1 MKEKNY
7 NIYLL
12 IRFNLLL
19 IYSFIIALNI
29 YIKILNRI
37 IILEDIIL
45 YIILYII
52 F

>member
-29 YIKILNRI
+29 YQNSKSNNNS
-37 IILEDIIL
+37 
-45 YIILYII
+45 
-52 F
+52 

>member
-45 YIILYII
+45 YII

>member
-45 YIILYII
+45 YIIIYII